1 MMAISQ
7 AEKGRRFRA
16 LHERAGAFLIPN
28 PWDIGTAHLLSGLG
42 FEALATTSGGH
53 AFSLGKRDATV
64 GRDAVLVHIAAIV
77 SSTDLPVS
85 ADLGKG
91 FGDSPAEVAR
101 TIKLAAAAGAVGGS
115 IEDATGEDA
124 TGEDATGRAE
134 APIYDHALAVER
146 IQAAV
151 EARRELDFPFTLTAR
166 CENFLVGVTDLDA
179 TIKRLQ
185 AYEQAG
191 ADVLFAPGLR
201 TRDQISAVTS
211 SLSKPVNVLMSA
223 PGLSVAELAGIG
235 VKRISVGSAL
245 ARAAFGAF
253 LRGAREIKDQGTFNF
268 AGEAV
273 GYHELNAL
281 FDS

>member
-1 MMAISQ
+1 MAISQ
-7 AEKGRRFRA
+7 AEKAKLFRA

-28 PWDIGTAHLLSGLG
+28 PWDIGTAHLLAGLG

-53 AFSLGKRDATV
+53 AFSLGKQDATV
-64 GRDAVLVHIAAIV
+64 GRDAVLAHITAIV

-85 ADLGKG
+85 ADLEKG
-91 FGDSPAEVAR
+91 FGDSPEEAAR

-115 IEDATGEDA
+115 IEDATGRTDL
-124 TGEDATGRAE
+124 
-134 APIYDHALAVER
+134 PIYDEGLAVER
-146 IQAAV
+146 IRAAV
-151 EARRELDFPFTLTAR
+151 AARQELDFPFTLTAR
-166 CENFLVGVTDLDA
+166 CENFLVGITDLPA

-185 AYEQAG
+185 AYQDAG
-191 ADVLFAPGLR
+191 ADVLFAPGIR
-201 TRDQISAVTS
+201 TREQIQAVTT

-223 PGLSVAELAGIG
+223 PGPSVTELASIG

-253 LRGAREIKDQGTFNF
+253 LRGAREMRERGTFNF

-273 GYHELNAL
+273 GYYELNAL
-281 FDS
+281 FDK

>member
-1 MMAISQ
+1 MAISQ
-7 AEKGRRFRA
+7 AEKGRQFRA
-16 LHERAGAFLIPN
+16 LHDRAGAFLIPN
-28 PWDIGTAHLLSGLG
+28 PWDIGTAHLLAGLG
-42 FEALATTSGGH
+42 FEALATTSAGH

-64 GRDAVLVHIAAIV
+64 SRDAVLAHIGAIA

-91 FGDSPAEVAR
+91 FGDSPEEAAR

-115 IEDATGEDA
+115 IEDATGRPDV
-124 TGEDATGRAE
+124 
-134 APIYDHALAVER
+134 PIYDHGLAVER

-151 EARRELDFPFTLTAR
+151 EARRKLDFSFTLTAR
-166 CENFLVGVTDLDA
+166 CENFLVGVTDLHA

-185 AYEQAG
+185 VYEEAG

-201 TRDQISAVTS
+201 TRDQISAVTT

-223 PGLSVAELAGIG
+223 PGLSVSELAGIG
-235 VKRISVGSAL
+235 VKRVSVGSTL

-253 LRGAREIKDQGTFNF
+253 LRGAREMREQGTFNF
-268 AGEAV
+268 AGDAV
-273 GYHELNAL
+273 GYQELNAL
-281 FDS
+281 FGS